1 MERSFF
7 FYEHTVCARKKMYF
21 SFFLRIGKQT
31 IFYVR
36 ILRVE
41 VLSILR
47 EVLFQ
52 MMMRILSTA
61 CILARQIAMFQR
73 YVLTTLL
80 AEEFADDLTRR

>member
-7 FYEHTVCARKKMYF
+7 FYEHTVCVRKKDVIF
-21 SFFLRIGKQT
+21 LFFFRIGKT

-36 ILRVE
+36 ILRE
-41 VLSILR
+41 VLSIWR

-52 MMMRILSTA
+52 TMMRILN
-61 CILARQIAMFQR
+61 IARQIAMFQR

>member
-7 FYEHTVCARKKMYF
+7 FYEHTVGVRKKDVILLYF
-21 SFFLRIGKQT
+21 FRIRKT

-36 ILRVE
+36 ILRE
-41 VLSILR
+41 VLSIWR

-52 MMMRILSTA
+52 TMMRILSTA

>member
-7 FYEHTVCARKKMYF
+7 FYEHTVGVRKKDVILLYF
-21 SFFLRIGKQT
+21 FRIGKQT

-52 MMMRILSTA
+52 TMMRILNIA
-61 CILARQIAMFQR
+61 RILARQIAMFQR

-80 AEEFADDLTRR
+80 AEE